1 MVNLKNISCILKA
14 IPFFLKTGNWIPH
27 LWIEKATYPGVDIW
41 VSDRTGFRVRG
52 NGYEHY
58 PWEHLEKNVTL
69 HGLECKHCGKKMMTW
84 DKGDVIQL
92 PKGEEG

>member
-1 MVNLKNISCILKA
+1 MSLAELKCYWRA
-14 IPFFLKTGNWIPH
+14 IPFFFKTGNWIPH
-27 LWIEKATYPGVDIW
+27 LWIEKQTYPASEIW
-41 VSDRTGFRVRG
+41 VSEKNFRIRG

-84 DKGDVIQL
+84 DKDDVIQL
-92 PKGEEG
+92 PKEAEK